1 MAVLNFGS
9 CCIDNVYAVPHF
21 VTPGE
26 TLHVSSFNIH
36 PGGKGLNQ
44 SIALACAGADVKHA
58 GRVGKDGQW
67 LVDLLTSR
75 GVDTSL
81 IMVDEGPTG
90 HANIQVTP
98 EGENA
103 IVLFGGANRRIDT
116 AQIDNVLSQTAPGDM
131 LLLQNEI
138 SHLDYLIEQAS
149 AKSLRIAFNAA
160 PMTDSVKSL
169 PLSTLELL
177 IINEGEGQALTG
189 SNSASDIIDSLQQ
202 HHPEL
207 KILLTLGSNGAI
219 YADKHSIHEQSAESV
234 EALDTTGAGDT
245 FTGYFLAGY
254 SQSLAIQDCLQTATR
269 AAALCVT
276 RPGAASSIPSLSEL

>member
-26 TLHVSSFNIH
+26 TLPCDSFNIH

-44 SIALACAGADVKHA
+44 SIALACAGAEVRHA
-58 GRVGKDGQW
+58 GRAGKDGQW

-81 IMVDEGPTG
+81 LVVDQGPTG

-98 EGENA
+98 KGENA

-116 AQIDNVLSQTAPGDM
+116 AQIDTVLSQAAAGDI

-138 SHLDYLIEQAS
+138 SHLGYLIEQAS
-149 AKSLRIAFNAA
+149 SKSIRIVFNAA

-169 PLSTLELL
+169 PLAALELL

-189 SNSASDIIDSLQQ
+189 SNQAGDIIESLQQ

-207 KILLTLGSNGAI
+207 KILLTLGSNGSI
-219 YADKHSIHEQSAESV
+219 YADKNSMHKQSAESV
-234 EALDTTGAGDT
+234 AAIDTTGAGDT

-254 SQSLAIQDCLQTATR
+254 SKGLAIQDCLQTATR

-276 RPGAASSIPSLSEL
+276 RPGAANSIPFLSEL